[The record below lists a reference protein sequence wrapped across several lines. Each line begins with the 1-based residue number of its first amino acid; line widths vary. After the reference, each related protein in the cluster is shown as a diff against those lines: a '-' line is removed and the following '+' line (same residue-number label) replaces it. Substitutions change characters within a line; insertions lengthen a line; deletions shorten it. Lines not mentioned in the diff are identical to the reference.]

1 MGVYRDLSA
10 LTLDGFRMPLIRSN
24 ERAAPVEPTSSGDHL
39 SHLVGWLE
47 SATLSAHHAMVRIA
61 IQINS

>member
-1 MGVYRDLSA
+1 
-10 LTLDGFRMPLIRSN
+10 MPLIRSN